1 MADTLYL
8 VLKKVALSL
17 GEAALEKLSTEI
29 VEVASVQT
37 DFEHGMKRI
46 ESEFMILQA
55 FIGQVNAHN
64 VGDKTFE
71 AWLDQVINVAHQ
83 VEDII
88 DEHSFLASQAAVIN
102 NFFKRKFHQVK
113 SFAAWQSLSHQIDE
127 VETRIQQLSTMK
139 DRYAI
144 SIGELGRSN
153 TLQYA
158 RQLSLSDSAYLSD
171 DTELVGNASE
181 IGRLKQWLLSERQ
194 DRSIM
199 SILGMGGIGKT
210 TIASSVY
217 KNQRIS
223 RVFDCYAW
231 VTLSQD
237 CQVEDLVKQIMKQLI
252 DQRAHMAG
260 GIETMSRVRLIEEL
274 QRNLWDKKY
283 LIVLDDVWDTK
294 NWLFINSALVQNNC
308 GSRVIVTTRKKDV
321 ASVAND
327 GFVVELKILPYIDAW
342 HLFCQKAFRR
352 LQDKICPANLR
363 PWAEKIVK
371 KCQGLP
377 LALIAIGSLL
387 SYRELEEQEWS
398 SLLNQL
404 SWQLVNSPELS
415 WIMSVLNL
423 SFIDLPGYLKNCFLY
438 CSLFP
443 EDYKIRRRWICRLW
457 VTEGLV
463 EERGAGTTMEEVAE
477 CYLNELTRRS
487 LLEVAER
494 NVHGRARSFQ
504 MHDLV
509 RDACLTIANREK
521 FSVAYSASSKNQVTS
536 EARRLFVQKDARSLK
551 VASASQIRSFILFDT
566 QVASSWINDISS
578 NFRLIRVLCL
588 RFANIHQVPGVV
600 SDLLNLHYLDLAHT
614 KVKHIPASFGK
625 LRNLQVLDLRFSYVE
640 QLPWEITL
648 LTKLRHLYVYMLHD
662 VQGRIFDCF
671 SATNMPANVCC
682 LKNLQTLQSVSAN
695 KDLITQLGNL
705 TLMRSL
711 AIMKMHQNYIA
722 ELWGSLAKMP
732 SLSRLVVFANKDEVL
747 NLVMLKPL
755 PNLKFFWLRGR
766 LYDGLLPQM
775 FASFE
780 RLSTLKLDCCC
791 LKKDPISSFAYM
803 LSLVDLR
810 LYRTYDG
817 EQLTFRAGWFPKLSS
832 LELGG
837 MEHLNSIEMEEGT
850 MKVLHTLEM
859 IGLRGLKVVPR
870 GIKYIDTLQKM
881 LLADMPKEFMGRLQG
896 DDHDIVEHIPNIQ
909 SFDSSNSQA
918 GNLHAYNVSIHWAN
932 HLVRFFPKTIN
943 IRKSQVKR
951 AYYSAC
957 CKTFFLGEH
966 AAVT

>member
-1 MADTLYL
+1 MADTLFL
-8 VLKKVALSL
+8 VLRKVALSL
-17 GEAALEKLSTEI
+17 GDAALEKLSTGV

-55 FIGQVNAHN
+55 FVSQVNAHN
-64 VGDKTFE
+64 VGDKTLE
-71 AWLDQVINVAHQ
+71 AWLDQVTNVAHQ
-83 VEDII
+83 VEDIV
-88 DEHSFLASQAAVIN
+88 DEYSFLTSQAAVIN
-102 NFFKRKFHQVK
+102 NFFKRKFHQAK
-113 SFAAWQSLSHQIDE
+113 NFAAWQSLSNQIDE
-127 VETRIQQLSTMK
+127 VEIRIQQLSTMK

-144 SIGELGRSN
+144 SVGEPRKSS

-171 DTELVGNASE
+171 DAELVGNASE
-181 IGRLKQWLLSERQ
+181 IRRLKQWLLSDRQ
-194 DRSIM
+194 DQSIM
-199 SILGMGGIGKT
+199 SILGMGGLGKT
-210 TIASSVY
+210 AIASSVY

-231 VTLSQD
+231 VTLSQNY
-237 CQVEDLVKQIMKQLI
+237 QVEDLMRQIMKQLI
-252 DQRAHMAG
+252 DPRAHMAS

-274 QRNLWDKKY
+274 QSYLRDKKY
-283 LIVLDDVWDTK
+283 LIVLDDIWDT
-294 NWLFINSALVQNNC
+294 NDWLFFNCALVRNNH
-308 GSRVIVTTRKKDV
+308 GSRVLVTTRKKDV

-327 GFVVELKILPYIDAW
+327 GFVVELKLLPYTEAW
-342 HLFCQKAFRR
+342 HLFSQKAFCR
-352 LQDKICPANLR
+352 LEDKICPVNLR

-377 LALIAIGSLL
+377 LALVTIGSLL

-398 SLLNQL
+398 SLHNLL
-404 SWQLVNSPELS
+404 SWQLANSPQLS

-423 SFIDLPGYLKNCFLY
+423 SLNDLPGYLKNCFLY

-443 EDYKIRRRWICRLW
+443 EDYKIKRRWICRLW

-509 RDACLTIANREK
+509 RDACLIVANREK
-521 FSVAYSASSKNQVTS
+521 FAVAYGASGINQVTF
-536 EARRLFVQKDARSLK
+536 EARRLFVQKDGQSLK
-551 VASASQIRSFILFDT
+551 VAAASHIRSFILFDT
-566 QVASSWINDISS
+566 QVASSWIDDISS
-578 NFRLIRVLCL
+578 KLRLIRVLCL

-662 VQGRIFDCF
+662 VQERIFDCF
-671 SATNMPANVCC
+671 SATNIPGNISC

-695 KDLITQLGNL
+695 KDLITQLRNL

-711 AIMKMHQNYIA
+711 AIMKMHQNYIE

-732 SLSRLVVFANKDEVL
+732 SLCRLVIFANSEDEVL

-755 PNLKFFWLRGR
+755 ANLKFFWLRGS
-766 LYDGLLPQM
+766 LHEGVLPHM

-780 RLSTLKLDCCC
+780 KLATLKLDCCC
-791 LKKDPISSFAYM
+791 LKKDPISSFAHM
-803 LSLVDLR
+803 LTLVDLK

-817 EQLTFRAGWFPKLSS
+817 QQLTFRAGWFPKLSS
-832 LELGG
+832 LELGD
-837 MEHLNSIEMEEGT
+837 MEHLNSIEIEEGT

-859 IGLRGLKVVPR
+859 VGLRGLKVVPR
-870 GIKYIDTLQKM
+870 GIKHIDTLQKM
-881 LLADMPKEFMGRLQG
+881 LLADMSKEFMGRLQG
-896 DDHDIVEHIPNIQ
+896 DDSYIVEHIPNIQ
-909 SFDSSNSQA
+909 SLDSSNSQEV
-918 GNLHAYNVSIHWAN
+918 NKLVLLP
-932 HLVRFFPKTIN
+932 HLAKKYGT
-943 IRKSQVKR
+943 
-951 AYYSAC
+951 
-957 CKTFFLGEH
+957 GWWEH
-966 AAVT
+966 C

>member
-8 VLKKVALSL
+8 VLRKVALSL
-17 GEAALEKLSTEI
+17 GEAALEKLGTEA
-29 VEVASVQT
+29 VEGASVRT
-37 DFEHGMKRI
+37 DFEYGMKRT
-46 ESEFMILQA
+46 ESELVILQA
-55 FIGQVNAHN
+55 FIGQVNTHN

-71 AWLDQVINVAHQ
+71 AWLGQVTNVAHQ

-88 DEHSFLASQAAVIN
+88 DEYSFLTSQAAVIN
-102 NFFKRKFHQVK
+102 NFFKRKFHQAK
-113 SFAAWQSLSHQIDE
+113 SFAAWQSLSNQIDE
-127 VETRIQQLSTMK
+127 VETRIQRISTMK

-144 SIGELGRSN
+144 SVGEPGKSS

-171 DTELVGNASE
+171 DAELVGNASE
-181 IGRLKQWLLSERQ
+181 IERLKQWLLSEQQ

-199 SILGMGGIGKT
+199 SILGMGGLGKT

-217 KNQRIS
+217 KNQQIS

-231 VTLSQD
+231 VTLSQNY
-237 CQVEDLVKQIMKQLI
+237 QVEGLMRQIMKQLI
-252 DQRAHMAG
+252 DQRSHVAS
-260 GIETMSRVRLIEEL
+260 GIETMSRVGLIGEL
-274 QRNLWDKKY
+274 QSYLRDKKY
-283 LIVLDDVWDTK
+283 LIVLDDVWDT
-294 NWLFINSALVQNNC
+294 NDWLFFNSALVRSNR
-308 GSRVIVTTRKKDV
+308 GSRVLVTTRKKDV

-327 GFVVELKILPYIDAW
+327 GFVVELKILPYTEAW

-352 LQDKICPANLR
+352 LDDKICPVNLR

-377 LALIAIGSLL
+377 LALVAIGSLL

-398 SLLNQL
+398 SLHNQL
-404 SWQLVNSPELS
+404 SWQLANSPELS
-415 WIMSVLNL
+415 WIMSILNL
-423 SFIDLPGYLKNCFLY
+423 SLNDLPGYLKNCFLY

-509 RDACLTIANREK
+509 RDACLTVANREK
-521 FSVAYSASSKNQVTS
+521 FAVVYGASGINQVTS

-551 VASASQIRSFILFDT
+551 VAAASQIRSFILFDT
-566 QVASSWINDISS
+566 QVASSWIHDISS

-662 VQGRIFDCF
+662 VQERIFDCF
-671 SATNMPANVCC
+671 SATNMLGNICC

-695 KDLITQLGNL
+695 KDMITQLGNL

-711 AIMKMHQNYIA
+711 AIMKMHQNYIV

-732 SLSRLVVFANKDEVL
+732 SLSRLVIFANSKDEVL

-766 LYDGLLPQM
+766 LYDGVLPQM

-780 RLSTLKLDCCC
+780 KLATLKLDCCF
-791 LKKDPISSFAYM
+791 LKKDPISSFAHM
-803 LSLVDLR
+803 LSLVDLK
-810 LYRTYDG
+810 LYKTYDG
-817 EQLTFRAGWFPKLSS
+817 EQLKFRAGWFPKLCS

-837 MEHLNSIEMEEGT
+837 MEHLNSIEIEECT

-859 IGLRGLKVVPR
+859 VGLRDLNAVPQ
-870 GIKYIDTLQKM
+870 GIKHIKTLQKM
-881 LLADMPKEFMGRLQG
+881 LLIDMPKEFIDRLQG
-896 DDHDIVEHIPNIQ
+896 ADSYIVQHIPNIQ
-909 SFDSSNSQA
+909 SFESSNSQA
-918 GNLHAYNVSIHWAN
+918 VNKLVLLP
-932 HLVRFFPKTIN
+932 HLAKKYGTGWWEL
-943 IRKSQVKR
+943 S
-951 AYYSAC
+951 
-957 CKTFFLGEH
+957 
-966 AAVT
+966 